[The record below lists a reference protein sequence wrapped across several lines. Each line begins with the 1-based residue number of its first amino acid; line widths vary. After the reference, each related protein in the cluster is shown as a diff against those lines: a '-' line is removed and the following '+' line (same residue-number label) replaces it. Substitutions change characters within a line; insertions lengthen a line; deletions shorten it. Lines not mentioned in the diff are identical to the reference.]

1 MTKEVVQ
8 RIGKLEVQQS
18 TSELD
23 RRVEEIEA
31 WFHECQEKYASQEEK
46 SKREAW
52 YQGLLQEGSRRKA
65 VLVSKWRGTEI

>member
-46 SKREAW
+46 ANVRHGIKGFCKKDLEEK
-52 YQGLLQEGSRRKA
+52 LFL
-65 VLVSKWRGTEI
+65 